1 MAGASVGGASG
12 REAEQDAERGSGSR
26 ADCAVLTRAEPMQ
39 GARAVDREAESSTK
53 DRAVQVVVVVGGR
66 GRC

>member
-39 GARAVDREAESSTK
+39 GARAVECE
-53 DRAVQVVVVVGGR
+53 R
-66 GRC
+66 GTLSAQG